1 MPANE
6 RQSYKNI
13 NMFNNTENYVASTES
28 DYDALTVSSGLV
40 TLGGKLR
47 R

>member
-6 RQSYKNI
+6 RQSCKII
-13 NMFNNTENYVASTES
+13 NMFNNTENYVASTEP
-28 DYDALTVSSGLV
+28 DYDALPVSSGLD